1 MGDRDTGHWPLLFM
15 MSSKSSSSKST
26 FLVRPI
32 WPSLGALW
40 PSLCGL
46 APPSWPFTWGCPGLY
61 WPAGPGCL
69 GGPLGG
75 ISSGIPE
82 APYISAPAERV
93 SPGWPLDVDKV
104 QASWSNGNSGFSL
117 PQQHTTV
124 NVWTSVDNA
133 FKVNRENVRVAFHS
147 SRPRRSAESTESA
160 LRERCCCLSEPCL
173 SSLSLSAG
181 TTPRQ
186 RRFKGASRRFLGLGD
201 FLALCPDS

>member
-1 MGDRDTGHWPLLFM
+1 MQNN
-15 MSSKSSSSKST
+15 KSWNSP
-26 FLVRPI
+26 FLERPI

-75 ISSGIPE
+75 MSSGIPE

-104 QASWSNGNSGFSL
+104 RLSWSNGNSGFSL
-117 PQQHTTV
+117 PQQHKTA
-124 NVWTSVDNA
+124 NVWTSVD
-133 FKVNRENVRVAFHS
+133 KSLKINREKVRVACK
-147 SRPRRSAESTESA
+147 SRHEALVLFLKTDKRTNERTSKQMTSTRSTAGQLLAAAHTHLSTSA
-160 LRERCCCLSEPCL
+160 LFRP
-173 SSLSLSAG
+173 
-181 TTPRQ
+181 
-186 RRFKGASRRFLGLGD
+186 K
-201 FLALCPDS
+201 